1 MTRQDQIY
9 KWFIYALGLL
19 PIWILDAFLL
29 GRYPLYGTKPLLLLL
44 AVVAVSVLEGA
55 SAGARFGLA
64 VGLLWELGYAGGSGG
79 LILFLVLVGAV
90 AGSAAQYALTQG
102 FLGSFLCSAAAMAA
116 LELIRIFLGVFTQK
130 AALTVLLE
138 VATKEFLWTLVWT
151 PLVYLIF
158 NRIFQKVGLD
168 KLA

>member
-29 GRYPLYGTKPLLLLL
+29 GRYPLHGTKPLLLLL

-64 VGLLWELGYAGGSGG
+64 VGLLWELGYAGGSGA
-79 LILFLVLVGAV
+79 LILFLVLVGAA

-116 LELIRIFLGVFTQK
+116 LELLQIFLGVFTQK
-130 AALTVLLE
+130 AALSVLLA
-138 VATKEFLWTLVWT
+138 VAIKEFLWTLAWT
-151 PLVYLIF
+151 PLVYLVFHHIF
-158 NRIFQKVGLD
+158 KKVGLD

>member
-1 MTRQDQIY
+1 MTRQDQVY

-44 AVVAVSVLEGA
+44 AAVSVSVLEGA

-64 VGLLWELGYAGGSGG
+64 VGLLWELGYAGGFGVM
-79 LILFLVLVGAV
+79 ILFLVLVGAA

-102 FLGSFLCSAAAMAA
+102 FLGSFLCSAAALVV
-116 LELIRIFLGVFTQK
+116 LEFLRIFLGAFTQQ
-130 AALTVLLE
+130 AALTVLLSIA
-138 VATKEFLWTLVWT
+138 VKEFLWTLVWT

-158 NRIFQKVGLD
+158 HRIFQKVGLD